1 VAATAD
7 STGPRKRPGLSVV
20 LPAFNEEA
28 NIAAS
33 VREMR
38 AAMEPLFDAFEIVV
52 VDDGSRDRTAE
63 CVGEEAKADP
73 RVRLVQLPENR
84 GYGAALTA
92 GLRAARLP
100 LVFYTDSDLQFDP
113 RQIQDL
119 LAKIDEFPVVVGYRR
134 NRQDPWFRK
143 LNALGWNLLMRLSF
157 GLRVRDIDC
166 AFKLFR
172 LEVLQ
177 GIPLRAEGAFFST
190 ELLLRAQAAGHRIC
204 EVPVDHYPRQAGAP
218 TGARLAVIRKAF
230 REMWRLR
237 RELRGA
243 SRLV

>member
-1 VAATAD
+1 MTPGGEAAATQC
-7 STGPRKRPGLSVV
+7 KRPGLSVV

-28 NIAAS
+28 NVARA
-33 VREMR
+33 VREVK
-38 AAMEPLFDAFEIVV
+38 AAVLPLFDDFEIVV

-63 CVGEEAKADP
+63 RVREESRADS
-73 RVRLVQLPENR
+73 RVRLVQFTTNR
-84 GYGAALTA
+84 GYGAAVTA

-113 RQIQDL
+113 RQIEDL

-134 NRQDPWFRK
+134 NRQDPWVRK
-143 LNALGWNLLMRLSF
+143 LNAAAWNLLQRAWF
-157 GLRVRDIDC
+157 GLRVRDVDC

-172 LEVLQ
+172 REVLE
-177 GIPLRAEGAFFST
+177 GLPLRSEGAFFST
-190 ELLLRAQAAGHRIC
+190 ELMLRTHAAGHRMC

-218 TGARLAVIRKAF
+218 TGARLGVIGKAF

-237 RELRGA
+237 RELRT
-243 SRLV
+243 